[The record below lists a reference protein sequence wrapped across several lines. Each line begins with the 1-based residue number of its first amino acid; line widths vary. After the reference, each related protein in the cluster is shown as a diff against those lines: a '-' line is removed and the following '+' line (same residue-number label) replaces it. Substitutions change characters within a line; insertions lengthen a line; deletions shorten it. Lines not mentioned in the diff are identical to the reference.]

1 MTPPLWPQLQLK
13 FWHRRQLRR
22 LSFWQ
27 CGGGSHGG
35 LVFLPPPPLCRLRL
49 PCSHFCAWIWTTH
62 PAAKDPHF
70 APLMPPK
77 RYLVPHAKRSRSR
90 RGLSPSRRE
99 TASDSFGQM
108 VRNNNAAI
116 ATLAKTTASRGAKT
130 DAAIAALTAN
140 IAALAAGI
148 GAQITALSAR
158 TEAASYFRSRVAFLP
173 EVLQVTV
180 VDTCIAKWQAEIAS
194 GKRIATAVPSA
205 DIDVLAHRLAREPA
219 TYDLVAKATE
229 HVGTTLVSMTNASGW
244 RMEPRISRLQCL
256 KQSVDRLLA
265 VIRTLPSRQHLC
277 IRSNPGVGKSW
288 ALNALLWCGIRSLK
302 PRSGPTKGWLVF
314 GNECDNP
321 DPIVVMSEAGIF
333 TAKATTNTSVMR
345 HRSSRRCCRP
355 CSHSWTG
362 LSLFTWTRKTRNSAR
377 RR

>member
-1 MTPPLWPQLQLK
+1 MDMK
-13 FWHRRQLRR
+13 
-22 LSFWQ
+22 
-27 CGGGSHGG
+27 
-35 LVFLPPPPLCRLRL
+35 
-49 PCSHFCAWIWTTH
+49 
-62 PAAKDPHF
+62 
-70 APLMPPK
+70 
-77 RYLVPHAKRSRSR
+77 
-90 RGLSPSRRE
+90 
-99 TASDSFGQM
+99 
-108 VRNNNAAI
+108 NNAAI
-116 ATLAKTTASRGAKT
+116 ATLAKTTASRGATT
-130 DAAIAALTAN
+130 DAAITAN
-140 IAALAAGI
+140 IAALAAGNAALSVKTDALSDKTVAL

-158 TEAASYFRSRVAFLP
+158 TDAASYFRSRVAFLP